1 MKMSERKLSLPSKRE
16 DRLERCFRL
25 LVQEIHTVVASSVDD
40 DGLPST
46 CALDIMDWD
55 GQGLLFLTAR
65 GKALYHRLK
74 SKGYMALTGIKG
86 GDAMSSYAISVRGK
100 VAEVGEDCLGPLLE
114 KNPYMYE
121 IYPSMESRKALSA
134 FRLYEGE
141 GEFFDLSVRLIVR
154 WSFSFGPGEGK
165 VHEVYAVSDR
175 CTGCGLCLGVCPQ
188 ACIDSAS
195 IPFTIHDVHCLM
207 CGRCAEV
214 CLAGAVEKEG
224 VVQ

>member
-1 MKMSERKLSLPSKRE
+1 MSERKLSLPSRAE
-16 DRLERCFRL
+16 DRSERCFRL
-25 LVQEIHTVVASSVDD
+25 LAQEIHTVVASTVDD

-86 GDAMSSYAISVRGK
+86 GDTMSSYAISVRGK
-100 VAEVGEDCLGPLLE
+100 VIELEEEALAPLLE

-121 IYPSMESRKALSA
+121 IYPSVESRKALSA

-141 GEFFDLSVRLIVR
+141 GEFFDLCSKPIVR
-154 WSFSFGPGEGK
+154 WIFSFGPREGK
-165 VHEVYAVSDR
+165 VHEVYAISDR
-175 CTGCGLCLGVCPQ
+175 CTGCGLCLEACPQ
-188 ACIDSAS
+188 ECIDPLS
-195 IPFTIHDVHCLM
+195 IPFIINSVHCLT
-207 CGRCAEV
+207 CGRCAEI
-214 CLAGAVEKEG
+214 CPAEAVEKGG
-224 VVQ
+224 VVL

>member
-1 MKMSERKLSLPSKRE
+1 MSERKLSLPSRKE
-16 DRLERCFRL
+16 DRSERCFRL
-25 LVQEIHTVVASSVDD
+25 LAQEIHTVVASTVDD

-86 GDAMSSYAISVRGK
+86 GDTMSSYAISVRGK
-100 VAEVGEDCLGPLLE
+100 VIELDAQELEPLLE

-141 GEFFDLSVRLIVR
+141 GEFFDLSTKPMVR
-154 WSFSFGPGEGK
+154 WSFSFGPGDGK
-165 VHEVYAVSDR
+165 VHEVYAISDR
-175 CTGCGLCLGVCPQ
+175 CTGCGLCLDACPQ
-188 ACIDSAS
+188 VCIDSAS
-195 IPFTIHDVHCLM
+195 IPFTINSVHCLM
-207 CGRCAEV
+207 CGHCAEI
-214 CLAGAVEKEG
+214 CPAGAVEKGG